1 MLEQTE
7 KSKLNKRLHIMLDK
21 LGYISA
27 GLGFTSIAA
36 SIAAWY
42 TEKGDDDIENAH
54 AERSGIFIGLWP
66 QTFFAL
72 AMILFKLK
80 EMGHERDAQRIMNK
94 IEKKL
99 ANLDLK

>member
-1 MLEQTE
+1 
-7 KSKLNKRLHIMLDK
+7 MLDK
-21 LGYISA
+21 LGYLAA

-42 TEKGDDDIENAH
+42 TEKGSDMDENAH
-54 AERSGIFIGLWP
+54 AERTGIFIGLWP

-80 EMGHERDAQRIMNK
+80 EMGHDKDVERLL
-94 IEKKL
+94 KKL
-99 ANLDLK
+99 EEVK

>member
-1 MLEQTE
+1 
-7 KSKLNKRLHIMLDK
+7 MLDK
-21 LGYISA
+21 LGYIAA

-42 TEKGDDDIENAH
+42 TEKGDDEVENAH

-80 EMGHERDAQRIMNK
+80 EMGHDKDAERIMKRLEQK
-94 IEKKL
+94 INEVTKKS
-99 ANLDLK
+99 

>member
-1 MLEQTE
+1 
-7 KSKLNKRLHIMLDK
+7 MLDK
-21 LGYISA
+21 LGYIAA

-42 TEKGDDDIENAH
+42 TEKTEDEIENAH
-54 AERSGIFIGLWP
+54 AERTGIFIGLWP

-80 EMGHERDAQRIMNK
+80 EMGHDKDAERILRRME
-94 IEKKL
+94 EKVSEITK
-99 ANLDLK
+99 KEK

>member
-1 MLEQTE
+1 
-7 KSKLNKRLHIMLDK
+7 MLDK
-21 LGYISA
+21 LGYIAA

-42 TEKGDDDIENAH
+42 TEKGEDEVENAH
-54 AERSGIFIGLWP
+54 AERTGIFIGLWP

-80 EMGHERDAQRIMNK
+80 EMGHDKDVERLL
-94 IEKKL
+94 KKL
-99 ANLDLK
+99 DKKVEEAKK

>member
-1 MLEQTE
+1 
-7 KSKLNKRLHIMLDK
+7 MLDK
-21 LGYISA
+21 LGYLAA

-42 TEKGDDDIENAH
+42 TEKGSDPEENAH

-80 EMGHERDAQRIMNK
+80 EMGHEKDVQRLLK
-94 IEKKL
+94 SLEEK
-99 ANLDLK
+99 LKPTTEESAD

>member
-1 MLEQTE
+1 
-7 KSKLNKRLHIMLDK
+7 MLDK
-21 LGYISA
+21 LGYIAA

-42 TEKGDDDIENAH
+42 TEKTEDEEENAH

-80 EMGHERDAQRIMNK
+80 EMGHEKDAERIIKRLETK
-94 IEKKL
+94 INELSQKK
-99 ANLDLK
+99 A

>member
-1 MLEQTE
+1 
-7 KSKLNKRLHIMLDK
+7 MLDK
-21 LGYISA
+21 LGYIAA

-42 TEKGDDDIENAH
+42 TEKSDDEIENAH

-80 EMGHERDAQRIMNK
+80 EMGHEKDAERILKRM
-94 IEKKL
+94 EKKVSEITQ
-99 ANLDLK
+99 KEK

>member
-1 MLEQTE
+1 
-7 KSKLNKRLHIMLDK
+7 MLDK
-21 LGYISA
+21 LGYIAA

-42 TEKGDDDIENAH
+42 TEKTEDEIENAH
-54 AERSGIFIGLWP
+54 AERTGIFIGLWP

-80 EMGHERDAQRIMNK
+80 EMGHDKDAERILKRME
-94 IEKKL
+94 EKVSEITK
-99 ANLDLK
+99 KEK